1 MNKSDKIFIAGHN
14 GLVGSAIVRALQTK
28 GFHQLIYQRSTE
40 LDLRNQ
46 QQVNDFFALKKP
58 AFVFLCAGKVGG
70 IVANNTYRADF
81 LYDNLMIAA
90 NVMHAAFEHKV
101 TKLQY
106 LGSSC
111 IYPKMASQPIKEESI
126 LTGPLEITNEPYALA
141 KIAGIKLAQAYKDQ
155 YGANFIS
162 LMPTNMYGLKDN
174 YHPQNSHVLPALIRR
189 FHEAKTAN
197 AHEVVIWG
205 TGSPL
210 REFLFADDLAEACI
224 FLMEQYNGREI
235 INVGSGIEISIKALA
250 ELIQK
255 VVGFNGKLVFDTTK
269 PDGTPRKLMDNS
281 KIQAMG
287 WVPKVKLEEGIAIAY
302 KDFLSHQSVL
312 LGQ

>member
-224 FLMEQYNGREI
+224 FLMEQYSGREI

-255 VVGFNGKLVFDTTK
+255 VVGFDGKLIFDTTK

>member
-224 FLMEQYNGREI
+224 FLMEQYSGREI

>member
-14 GLVGSAIVRALQTK
+14 GLVGSAIVRALQTT

-255 VVGFNGKLVFDTTK
+255 VVGFDGKLIFDTTK

>member
-28 GFHQLIYQRSTE
+28 GFHQLIYRMSTE

-46 QQVNDFFALKKP
+46 QQVNDFFALEKP

-255 VVGFNGKLVFDTTK
+255 VVGFDGKLIFDTTK

>member
-255 VVGFNGKLVFDTTK
+255 VVGFDGKLIFDTTK

>member
-111 IYPKMASQPIKEESI
+111 IYPKMASQFIKEESI

-255 VVGFNGKLVFDTTK
+255 VVGFDGKLIFDTTK

>member
-255 VVGFNGKLVFDTTK
+255 VVGFDGKLIFDTTK

-287 WVPKVKLEEGIAIAY
+287 WVPKVKLEEGLAIAY

-312 LGQ
+312 VGQ

>member
-101 TKLQY
+101 IKLQY

-111 IYPKMASQPIKEESI
+111 IYPKMAPQPIKEESI

-255 VVGFNGKLVFDTTK
+255 VVGFDGKLIFDTTK

>member
-28 GFHQLIYQRSTE
+28 GFHQLIYRMSTE

-111 IYPKMASQPIKEESI
+111 IYPKMAPQPIKEESI

-255 VVGFNGKLVFDTTK
+255 VVGFDGKLIFDTTK

>member
-46 QQVNDFFALKKP
+46 QQVNDFFALEKP

-255 VVGFNGKLVFDTTK
+255 VVGFDGKLIFDTTK

>member
-90 NVMHAAFEHKV
+90 NVMLAAFEHKV

-255 VVGFNGKLVFDTTK
+255 VVGFDGKLIFDTTK

>member
-46 QQVNDFFALKKP
+46 QQVNDFFSLKKP

-162 LMPTNMYGLKDN
+162 LMPTNMYWLKDN

-255 VVGFNGKLVFDTTK
+255 VVGFDGKLVFDTTK

>member
-224 FLMEQYNGREI
+224 FLMEQYSGREI

-255 VVGFNGKLVFDTTK
+255 VVGFDGKLIFDTTK

-281 KIQAMG
+281 KIRAMG